1 MKILLTCGGTAG
13 HINPALALADA
24 FRRYMPDAEILFIG
38 SGRRMEKK
46 LIPECGYALENIR
59 VSGLERS
66 IKPKSILRN
75 IQTIGG
81 LATANRQTAEII
93 KRFKPDVAVG
103 TGGYVCYP
111 VIKTAA
117 RMGLP
122 TFIHESNAVPG
133 LSTKLLSGIVD
144 KVLVAFPDV
153 SRLYH
158 QPDKVVFT
166 GTPVRGDFLRW
177 DKDAARLKLRVDG
190 RPLVVSFWGSLGA
203 ERMNDV
209 ITEFIRMN
217 LMSKLFNHIHATG
230 GGAETTGQMKKKL
243 TGHASGYALPRWI
256 DIRTYIDDMPAVMA
270 AADLV
275 LCRAGASTV
284 AELTLMG
291 RPAVFVPSPNVTN
304 NHQEKN
310 ALLLKHAGG
319 ADVLHEQELTGEQ
332 LYRTVEK
339 LLEDK
344 ARLVNMSEAMANA
357 GVRDAAEKIVDLI
370 LSTMKTGD

>member
-1 MKILLTCGGTAG
+1 MNLLLTCGGTAG

-24 FRRYMPDAEILFIG
+24 FRRYMPDIKILFIG

-46 LIPECGYALENIR
+46 LIPDAGYTLENIR
-59 VSGLERS
+59 INGLERS
-66 IKPKSILRN
+66 IMPGSVVRN
-75 IQTIGG
+75 VKTIYG
-81 LATANRQTAEII
+81 LARANAQTTEII
-93 KRFKPDVAVG
+93 NAFRPDAVIG

-111 VIKTAA
+111 VLKTAA
-117 RMGLP
+117 HMGLP

-133 LSTKLLSGIVD
+133 LATKLLTGVAE

-153 SRLYH
+153 KRYYRH
-158 QPDKVVFT
+158 PGKVVYT
-166 GTPVRGDFLRW
+166 GTPVRGDFLKW
-177 DKDAARLKLRVDG
+177 GKDAARLKLGIDG

-203 ERMNDV
+203 ERMNEV
-209 ITEFIRMN
+209 IGDFIRMN
-217 LMSKLFNHIHATG
+217 LKSKLFNHIHATG
-230 GGAETTGQMKKKL
+230 GNEQTTARMKKKL

-291 RPAVFVPSPNVTN
+291 QPTVFVPSPNVTN

-310 ALLLKHAGG
+310 ALLLVKAGG
-319 ADVLHEQELTGEQ
+319 AVMLREQDLTGEA
-332 LYRTVEK
+332 LYRAVEK
-339 LLEDK
+339 LLLDK
-344 ARLVNMSEAMANA
+344 ARLSSMSEAMSGA
-357 GVRDAAEKIVDLI
+357 GVRDAAEKIVDIVLNDAK
-370 LSTMKTGD
+370 LGV